1 MRLGSEEV
9 TQLER
14 LQTELSKL
22 GLDAKLITKGSRSYL
37 KIANRVTPELNERV
51 LCWPA
56 EDQSLCFWW
65 PWGQPIGSVDDL
77 EAVVDKVAAVLR
89 SVEGQP

>member
-1 MRLGSEEV
+1 MQRGEEV
-9 TQLER
+9 IHLER
-14 LQTELSKL
+14 LQAELSKHD
-22 GLDAKLITKGSRSYL
+22 LDAKLITKGSRSYL
-37 KIANRVTPELNERV
+37 KIANQVTPELNERV

-56 EDQSLCFWW
+56 DDQSLCFWW

-77 EAVVDKVAAVLR
+77 DTVIGKIAAVLR